1 MSPAEP
7 PLISDGSSPR
17 PEMDARSMKRLSNTI
32 AARRSR
38 HRKAEELKRL
48 YETIEELESQVQQ
61 WKERCNKA
69 EMERDRLRRVEPLV

>member
-1 MSPAEP
+1 
-7 PLISDGSSPR
+7 
-17 PEMDARSMKRLSNTI
+17 MDARSMKRLSNTI